1 MHRRNR
7 HLNATSSGAII
18 VLDSRF
24 ITGVSDGS
32 ALTTWSNRAT
42 TNNFTEATVR
52 PTYYSRLINGNP
64 AVEFNGINSHLTS
77 TSGINTTADQSYVIV
92 GKLNRSPN
100 YTIQTVDVIITTD
113 VYVNRTPRQ
122 GFLSYYTNTF
132 LSTTQPFA
140 AVEMQEPNQNNT
152 SDVNINGRYT
162 GVTAGNISV
171 GVPNI
176 LSSTIRNGTAGTNL
190 THRLG
195 WAGSNI
201 NWYGMVS
208 ICYIAVF
215 GSISVN
221 LRKRYEKS
229 AAFTFKIACS

>member
-7 HLNATSSGAII
+7 HLNAKSSGAII

-24 ITGVSDGS
+24 ITGVSNGS

-42 TNNFTEATVR
+42 TTDFTEATVR

-64 AVEFNGINSHLTS
+64 AVDFNGTNTILTS
-77 TSGINTTADQSYVIV
+77 TSGITTTADQSYVIV

-100 YTIQTVDVIITTD
+100 YVHITIDVIIATD
-113 VYVNRTPRQ
+113 GFVTRFPRQ

-132 LSTTQPFA
+132 LTTTQPFA
-140 AVEMQEPNQNNT
+140 AIEMQDSSSNNVT
-152 SDVNINGRYT
+152 DVNINGRYT

-176 LSSTIRNGTAGTNL
+176 LSSTIRNGNAGTNL

-195 WAGSNI
+195 WHGTGQ

-215 GSISVN
+215 GSISVD